1 MNTSEGY
8 IINKTLVKNLKKE
21 IEQLR
26 TTLAEKEARVVE
38 LEEQMAAD
46 VNLLRVKG
54 KELTQAREA
63 LQEIDLYLGEL
74 ELHEQAAI
82 RAWRTKHHNL
92 LVADDG
98 D

>member
-1 MNTSEGY
+1 MGE
-8 IINKTLVKNLKKE
+8 
-21 IEQLR
+21 LR

-54 KELTQAREA
+54 KELTHVKTLLEKIEIICDIGSAEEFGDG
-63 LQEIDLYLGEL
+63 QERLKGIKQLLHDINEEL
-74 ELHEQAAI
+74 KNDDDTTGTNTLE
-82 RAWRTKHHNL
+82 
-92 LVADDG
+92 ADD